1 MKKILIV
8 DDEEDLLLMINHHLV
23 KEGYLVTQ
31 AKDGVKALDL
41 LDKQRF
47 DLIVLDIMMP
57 EMDGFEV
64 CRRIRMKGNKV
75 PIIFLTAR
83 SDELDEILGLEVGAD
98 DFIRKPFSIKT
109 FISRTKAVL
118 RRAEL
123 TNDGVE
129 DIRIKGVEIRKGSYN
144 VVIDGVPVDFP
155 RKEFELLLFL
165 ASNPDKVFTR
175 NSLLNQIWS
184 DDVYVVDRTVD
195 VHIGRIRKKLGPYRD
210 FLKTV
215 VGIGYQWKPR

>member
-8 DDEEDLLLMINHHLV
+8 DDEEDLLFMVNHHLV
-23 KEGYLVTQ
+23 KEGYLVFQ
-31 AKDGVKALDL
+31 AKDGRKALDL
-41 LDKQRF
+41 TDKQQF

-64 CRRIRMKGNKV
+64 CRRIRLKGNKV

-98 DFIRKPFSIKT
+98 DFIRKPYSIKT
-109 FISRTKAVL
+109 FMSRIRAIL

-123 TNDGVE
+123 TNDRVE

-144 VVIDGVPVDFP
+144 VLIDGVPVDFP
-155 RKEFELLLFL
+155 RKEFELLTFL

-184 DDVYVVDRTVD
+184 DDIDVVDRTVD

-210 FLKTV
+210 ILKTV
-215 VGIGYQWKPR
+215 VGIGYQWKPC

>member
-98 DFIRKPFSIKT
+98 DFIRKPFSIKA

-123 TNDGVE
+123 TNDKVE
-129 DIRIKGVEIRKGSYN
+129 DIHIKGVEIRKGSYN